1 LGRAALRAKIG
12 PGEAL
17 AEGFG
22 GSKVEA
28 GNEAWPDLRRNPE
41 GRGQFSRFRCRS
53 SLEDTRYSSL
63 LAPRTWKSW
72 LPSPPP
78 E

>member
-1 LGRAALRAKIG
+1 MGRAALRAKIG
-12 PGEAL
+12 PGEAT

-41 GRGQFSRFRCRS
+41 GRGRF
-53 SLEDTRYSSL
+53 
-63 LAPRTWKSW
+63 P
-72 LPSPPP
+72 
-78 E
+78 